1 MKFTSI
7 KQTIFKW
14 TNPTKSSDPSVAPH
28 TAVGVGAPLAVW
40 CCSSMWRSSLSCPP
54 FCLKWWEIWKWSSP
68 QGLHPLCL
76 ISDYPCSDSEVEVP
90 VLGYR
95 GPNSSEDLSHWD
107 GFKHH
112 LGHLPL
118 PEPATLLPSCP
129 KESITPLCIYFHP
142 TLHSDQK
149 ITSIPFWQLI
159 RKKVQPLGLHPHPPK
174 NPPYF
179 IFNLR
184 KYK

>member
-54 FCLKWWEIWKWSSP
+54 FCLKWWEIWKWSSR

-76 ISDYPCSDSEVEVP
+76 ISDYPCSETLRLKCQCLAIGGPILLRTCLTEMDSSTI
-90 VLGYR
+90 LGIY
-95 GPNSSEDLSHWD
+95 LSQN
-107 GFKHH
+107 
-112 LGHLPL
+112 LQLCCLPA
-118 PEPATLLPSCP
+118 PKNQSHRSAFISTPPSTQTKRLLPF
-129 KESITPLCIYFHP
+129 L
-142 TLHSDQK
+142 SD
-149 ITSIPFWQLI
+149 SS
-159 RKKVQPLGLHPHPPK
+159 LGRRSSL
-174 NPPYF
+174 
-179 IFNLR
+179 
-184 KYK
+184 